1 MGILNVVICLLLNS
15 IYFVVAFDSRYFDD
29 GVLYRIS
36 MHKNHLLGNLLESA
50 DHRPELVPI
59 KSSDDES
66 YFCLIP
72 NIATE
77 KRSKISEYVGPSP
90 QELIGLLYKENFCSL
105 RIDSYWSYEI
115 CHQRAIRQFHEA
127 KDTKTKIEYVLGKY
141 REDANAKLVA
151 DYDQLNPPRKDIEGK
166 LQPYYPVV
174 YTYGSHCDL
183 SGTYRKAT
191 VLYVCAQDSIRSVL
205 SIDEIKTCEYEIVIA
220 IKELCSHPSF
230 KTNKAPE
237 NEIQCFSTDP
247 NIVNPIPKALI
258 KFQTEVK
265 SRPMLPV
272 KSNEGPLTQ
281 RIPTTQTIANE
292 VYNLFKSQQ
301 KRNEEQEHPRNLAAS
316 ETSSND
322 ENTKMLEAFWSGRA
336 CLYGGT
342 GYWRIEFCFGKSI
355 SQFHEENGRTLRVHL
370 GYFDEQLH
378 KEWLKETNVVAR
390 KLELG
395 NVEKISNMYTRGDI
409 CTETKR
415 LRKCEVRMS
424 CLKESEVEDPNT
436 INMFLTEPETCSY
449 ILMVESPLFCERL
462 QKADEFG
469 VLPRSTDNPKVADD
483 GLYVA
488 EIDDD
493 DEDETLNFKP

>member
-1 MGILNVVICLLLNS
+1 
-15 IYFVVAFDSRYFDD
+15 
-29 GVLYRIS
+29 

-141 REDANAKLVA
+141 REDANAK
-151 DYDQLNPPRKDIEGK
+151 
-166 LQPYYPVV
+166 
-174 YTYGSHCDL
+174 
-183 SGTYRKAT
+183 
-191 VLYVCAQDSIRSVL
+191 DSIRSVL